1 MGHKV
6 NPLVFRLGQGED
18 WQSRWFADLK
28 KYKDFVIEDKKI
40 RDAISKKLKNQGLS
54 RIEIERSINKID
66 ITIHVSRPGMIIGR
80 GGEGIENLK
89 KYIQKILKIKEGD
102 KTKKVNV
109 KIEGI
114 KEPNLDAQIV
124 AANIASQLEKRMP
137 FKRVMA
143 KAIESAMSAGAKGI
157 KIALAGRV
165 GGAEIHR
172 TVKESAGS
180 IPLSTIR
187 AKVNYAAVP
196 SLTRSGYVGV
206 KVWIYV

>member
-6 NPLVFRLGQGED
+6 NPLVFRLGQGKD
-18 WQSRWFADLK
+18 RQSRGVADLK

-54 RIEIERSINKID
+54 RIEIERSINKLD